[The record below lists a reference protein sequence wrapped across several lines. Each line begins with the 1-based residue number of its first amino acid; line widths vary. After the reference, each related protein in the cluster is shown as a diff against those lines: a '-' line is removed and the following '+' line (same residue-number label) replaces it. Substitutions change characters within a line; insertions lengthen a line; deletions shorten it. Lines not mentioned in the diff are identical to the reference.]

1 MKRVIYPVELL
12 RDGKGIY
19 GLIGEVPAAR
29 SHAVQTVTFVLRPD
43 IIREGGIDDGLA
55 CAALQTLPRRMSV
68 FKHTVEDNLRRGF
81 GEAMVGRTGM
91 FFEGQK
97 TARIGVG

>member
-1 MKRVIYPVELL
+1 MTNVDRSSNTGRLEFL

-29 SHAVQTVTFVLRPD
+29 SHAAQTVTFVLRPD

-55 CAALQTLPRRMSV
+55 CAALQTLPRRMSW
-68 FKHTVEDNLRRGF
+68 DNGISLKARWDGMSQGGPPGF
-81 GEAMVGRTGM
+81 RTN
-91 FFEGQK
+91 
-97 TARIGVG
+97 